1 MEKILTVKT
10 FDVDDETLN
19 ATVVE
24 NLKTFEEA
32 ETYIIAH
39 DEKIHADWLLASLRD
54 PERPEEFKHHTYKI
68 YHSEGKVTVDDVSAK
83 MSFEELCDEAFEW
96 RAISVVEFK
105 F

>member
-10 FDVDDETLN
+10 FDVEVDGNTI
-19 ATVVE
+19 AE

-32 ETYIIAH
+32 EAFIIAH
-39 DEKIHADWLLASLRD
+39 DAKEHADWHLAFYKD
-54 PERPEEFKHHTYKI
+54 PERTKKFKHHRYII
-68 YHSEGKVTVDDVSAK
+68 YHAEGKVTADDVLTK
-83 MSFEELCDEAFEW
+83 MSFEELCDEAFGW